1 MILFAVGGLG
11 GAINASFGMNAVVHN
26 TAFIQ
31 GHFHLT
37 VGSAVALTF
46 MGAAYWLLPRLSGRE
61 LELGLLARVQPYLW
75 FVGMMLFSFSNHITG
90 LMGMPRRIYDASY
103 GGSPVAATWRGLTG
117 VSAVGGLFLFASAG
131 FFMLVM
137 IGTALAG
144 RPREPEP
151 ILWAEPLQPV
161 AVRRTLLDRYG
172 LWTAVAVLLVIVA
185 YAYPLWMHLRMAR
198 FGSPGYSPF

>member
-1 MILFAVGGLG
+1 LAVGGIG

-46 MGAAYWLLPRLSGRE
+46 MGAAYWLVPRLSGRE

-75 FVGMMLFSFSNHITG
+75 FIGMMLFSFSNHITG

-103 GGSPVAATWRGLTG
+103 GGSTVAAAWRGLTG
-117 VSAVGGLFLFASAG
+117 VSALGGVFLFASAL

-137 IGTALAG
+137 IGTGLAG
-144 RPREPEP
+144 KRTAAAP
-151 ILWAEPLQPV
+151 IEWAEPLHPV
-161 AVRRTLLDRYG
+161 APGRTVFDRYW
-172 LWTAVAVLLVIVA
+172 LWTGVAVALVLIA
-185 YAYPLWMHLRMAR
+185 YAYPLWIHLQMPR
-198 FGSPGYSPF
+198 FGSPGFKPF